1 MLDLK
6 FIRENIE
13 LIKEGLRK
21 KQVEV
26 DIDYLLHLDKE
37 KRDLLSQVEEL
48 RARQNQASQEIAS
61 AQGEDKKRKIRE
73 VKEVS
78 TSLKSLEPKLRER
91 AEELNNLL
99 LKLPNLPDKSVP
111 EGKDER
117 ENKIERKW
125 GEPPKFTFKARDHLE
140 IGESLNL
147 IDVNRA
153 AKVSGSRFYYLKG
166 EAVLLEFALVFWVIN
181 LLRKE
186 GFIPVVPPVLAKEE
200 IFEGMG
206 YLPDADKEMYKT
218 TLDNLRLAATSE
230 QTIGPMFK
238 DEILGEESLPQ
249 RYAGFS
255 SCFRREAGSYG
266 QDVRGILRVHQFDKV
281 EMFEFCR
288 PEDSLKEHEFLVSSE
303 EKIMQELKIPYQVVI
318 MCSGDLGMPAAKKYD
333 LEAWLPGQNRY
344 RETHSCSNCTD
355 FQARRLNIRYRRQED
370 KKVLFVHTLNGT
382 ACAIGRTLIAILE
395 NYQQED
401 GSIVIPEVLRE
412 YMGGMREIKYKK
424 HN

>member
-21 KQVEV
+21 KQVKI

-37 KRDLLSQVEEL
+37 RRDLLSQIEEL
-48 RARQNQASQEIAS
+48 RARQNQASKEIAS

-78 TSLKSLEPKLRER
+78 TSLKSLEPKLKKRE
-91 AEELNNLL
+91 EELNNLL

-117 ENKIERKW
+117 ENKILRKW
-125 GEPPKFTFKARDHLE
+125 GEPPKFSFKAKDHLE

-186 GFIPVVPPVLAKEE
+186 GFIPLVPPVLAKEE
-200 IFEGMG
+200 ILEGMG

-218 TLDNLRLAATSE
+218 TLDGLRLAATSE

-238 DEILGEESLPQ
+238 DEILNEESLPQ

-303 EKIMQELKIPYQVVI
+303 EKIMQELKIPYQVVV

-412 YMGGMREIKYKK
+412 YMGGIRKIK
-424 HN
+424 NQR